1 MNDQDRTSIHE
12 AMEQQS
18 ISISKAGLVTSL
30 QARCA
35 VIAAA
40 NPIGGRYDSSMTFS
54 ENVNLSEPILSRFDI
69 LCVVKDELDPMQ
81 DQLLAQFVIKSH
93 QKHHP
98 AYLES
103 NDLLSQQSTQTNSLE
118 IPQDLLKKY
127 IVYSK
132 VNVRPK
138 LTVSSNEINQ
148 ITFLFMNICLEY
160 KKRFM
165 LSEYGPR

>member
-30 QARCA
+30 NARCA

-40 NPIGGRYDSSMTFS
+40 NPIGGRYDSSHTFS

-69 LCVVKDELDPMQ
+69 LCVVKDECDPIQ
-81 DQLLAQFVIKSH
+81 DQMLAQFVIKSH

-98 AYLES
+98 TNIES
-103 NDLLSQQSTQTNSLE
+103 EVIPDSQLSQTNVTE

-132 VNVRPK
+132 INVHPK
-138 LTVSSNEINQ
+138 LTVRNLNTEFFQ
-148 ITFLFMNICLEY
+148 
-160 KKRFM
+160 
-165 LSEYGPR
+165 

>member
-30 QARCA
+30 HARCA

-40 NPIGGRYDSSMTFS
+40 NPIGGRYDPSMTFS

-69 LCVVKDELDPMQ
+69 LCVVKDEYDPMQ
-81 DQLLAQFVIKSH
+81 DKLLAEFVVSSH
-93 QKHHP
+93 RRHHP
-98 AYLES
+98 A
-103 NDLLSQQSTQTNSLE
+103 NVDMVDDSQEHVNSLQ
-118 IPQDLLKKY
+118 IPQELLKKY

-132 VNVRPK
+132 LNVHPK
-138 LTVSSNEINQ
+138 LTVGQINAH
-148 ITFLFMNICLEY
+148 I
-160 KKRFM
+160 
-165 LSEYGPR
+165 PP

>member
-40 NPIGGRYDSSMTFS
+40 NPIGGRYDPSMTFS
-54 ENVNLSEPILSRFDI
+54 ENVNLSEPIMSRFDI
-69 LCVVKDELDPMQ
+69 LCVVKDECDPMQ
-81 DQLLAQFVIKSH
+81 DQQLAQFVVSSH
-93 QKHHP
+93 RRHHP
-98 AYLES
+98 S
-103 NDLLSQQSTQTNSLE
+103 NVDLTDPMQSQEIRNPLE

-132 VNVRPK
+132 VNIHPK
-138 LTVSSNEINQ
+138 LTV
-148 ITFLFMNICLEY
+148 NIASICVL
-160 KKRFM
+160 
-165 LSEYGPR
+165 

>member
-1 MNDQDRTSIHE
+1 MNDADRTSIHE

-69 LCVVKDELDPMQ
+69 LCVVKDEFDPMQ
-81 DQLLAQFVIKSH
+81 DQLLAQFVVKSH
-93 QKHHP
+93 QRHHP
-98 AYLES
+98 AHADA
-103 NDLLSQQSTQTNSLE
+103 NDDVLMSQSQSQTNGLE

-138 LTVSSNEINQ
+138 LTV
-148 ITFLFMNICLEY
+148 C
-160 KKRFM
+160 
-165 LSEYGPR
+165 

>member
-69 LCVVKDELDPMQ
+69 LCVVKDEFDPMQ
-81 DQLLAQFVIKSH
+81 DQKLAQFVIKSH

-98 AYLES
+98 NYAES
-103 NDLLSQQSTQTNSLE
+103 GDLISQQSQNTNPLE

-132 VNVRPK
+132 VNVHPK
-138 LTVSSNEINQ
+138 LTVCNLSI
-148 ITFLFMNICLEY
+148 IC
-160 KKRFM
+160 
-165 LSEYGPR
+165 

>member
-69 LCVVKDELDPMQ
+69 LCVVKDEFDPMQ
-81 DQLLAQFVIKSH
+81 DQLLAQFVVKSH
-93 QKHHP
+93 QRHHP
-98 AYLES
+98 ANAEL
-103 NDLLSQQSTQTNSLE
+103 NDELMISQQSQANSLE
-118 IPQDLLKKY
+118 IPQELLKKF

-138 LTVSSNEINQ
+138 LTVCSIYT
-148 ITFLFMNICLEY
+148 IH
-160 KKRFM
+160 
-165 LSEYGPR
+165 

>member
-54 ENVNLSEPILSRFDI
+54 ENVNLSEPIMSRFDI
-69 LCVVKDELDPMQ
+69 LCVVKDEFDPMQ

-98 AYLES
+98 ANFDAMEIA
-103 NDLLSQQSTQTNSLE
+103 SQQTQANSLE

-132 VNVRPK
+132 INVHPK
-138 LTVSSNEINQ
+138 LTV
-148 ITFLFMNICLEY
+148 
-160 KKRFM
+160 
-165 LSEYGPR
+165 G

>member
-40 NPIGGRYDSSMTFS
+40 NPIGGRYDSSMTFA
-54 ENVNLSEPILSRFDI
+54 ENVNLSEPIMSRFDI
-69 LCVVKDELDPMQ
+69 LCVVKDEMDPMQ
-81 DQLLAQFVIKSH
+81 DQKLAEFVIKSH

-98 AYLES
+98 A
-103 NDLLSQQSTQTNSLE
+103 NDNADEIPETQPTQTDVLE
-118 IPQDLLKKY
+118 IPQELLKKY

-132 VNVRPK
+132 TNIRPK
-138 LTVSSNEINQ
+138 LTVSRRVPI
-148 ITFLFMNICLEY
+148 
-160 KKRFM
+160 
-165 LSEYGPR
+165 P

>member
-1 MNDQDRTSIHE
+1 MNDADRTSIHE

-69 LCVVKDELDPMQ
+69 LCVVKDEFDPMQ
-81 DQLLAQFVIKSH
+81 DQLLAQFVVKSH

-98 AYLES
+98 ANAEL
-103 NDLLSQQSTQTNSLE
+103 NDDLLMSQQSQANTME

-138 LTVSSNEINQ
+138 LTVCFATPQSIHLL
-148 ITFLFMNICLEY
+148 TFWICNT
-160 KKRFM
+160 KF
-165 LSEYGPR
+165 

>member
-40 NPIGGRYDSSMTFS
+40 NPNGGRYDSSMTFS
-54 ENVNLSEPILSRFDI
+54 GNVNLSDPILSRFDI
-69 LCVVKDELDPMQ
+69 LCVVKDECDPMQ
-81 DQLLAQFVIKSH
+81 DQMLAQFVLKSH
-93 QKHHP
+93 QRHHP
-98 AYLES
+98 AYVDAEEIPET
-103 NDLLSQQSTQTNSLE
+103 QPTQTDTLE

-132 VNVRPK
+132 INVHPK
-138 LTVSSNEINQ
+138 LTVSL
-148 ITFLFMNICLEY
+148 T
-160 KKRFM
+160 
-165 LSEYGPR
+165 